1 MYFYQSYWLQDSPFF
16 LKFIVLYYYVRKG
29 SVPSRFFFNRYDE
42 LYFWEARKEL
52 SATLQLDRPVYRGGY
67 LYAKAG
73 FFFIFIGIAELISN
87 YQANSV
93 QITLTRQGNMF
104 TNNQQTYVS
113 FHQDENVGIY
123 LQIQNLT
130 QFTYKQTQKY

>member
-1 MYFYQSYWLQDSPFF
+1 
-16 LKFIVLYYYVRKG
+16 
-29 SVPSRFFFNRYDE
+29 
-42 LYFWEARKEL
+42 
-52 SATLQLDRPVYRGGY
+52 
-67 LYAKAG
+67 
-73 FFFIFIGIAELISN
+73 
-87 YQANSV
+87 
-93 QITLTRQGNMF
+93 MF